1 MKTVTEQ
8 RDLERLIGNL
18 RQGIPIVRPV
28 CVPKQSG
35 RLLGFLVACRLGRS
49 GRDA

>member
-8 RDLERLIGNL
+8 RNLEWLIGIL

-28 CVPKQSG
+28 CVPKQPG
-35 RLLGFLVACRLGRS
+35 RPPAFLVACRLGQS